1 MKIDGKWYHLDV
13 TFDGG
18 NKLLTTHISTYL
30 TLQRTTA
37 LILGTKRTS
46 LNALPLTIATY
57 ARMPRSL
64 TAFMIYLSA

>member
-18 NKLLTTHISTYL
+18 NEAPDYAYFNVPDTAKTMTLT
-30 TLQRTTA
+30 
-37 LILGTKRTS
+37 LGTKRTS
-46 LNALPLTIATY
+46 LNVLPLRIATY